1 MDPPVCSPWGRFGC
15 YLLLFAC
22 PIIFAS
28 IMKKEFIGRTAKSLS
43 LALAIFSG
51 CIFGSV
57 LPAWS
62 QEIVAGELERC
73 FLAMPESVLPIV
85 TMEERNDLCR
95 RAGHLSGFTH
105 SASLES
111 SLGGTV
117 TFLLNR
123 NFIRIQTSTVGE
135 VFMRILPFSDSSSVI
150 CVVTTVLHPV
160 ADSRIDFYTT
170 EWKPL
175 KADRFWQQP
184 RIEDFFLPHTDRQSY
199 AYQSIYA
206 SLTPSYMQVSL
217 SEESDTLSIRQT
229 VTETLAEEEKP
240 LAAIFLSPEPLVYRW
255 QSGRFVRQVR

>member
-1 MDPPVCSPWGRFGC
+1 MDPPACSPWGRFGC

-95 RAGHLSGFTH
+95 KAGHLSGFTH

-117 TFLLNR
+117 TPAGDR
-123 NFIRIQTSTVGE
+123 K
-135 VFMRILPFSDSSSVI
+135 SV
-150 CVVTTVLHPV
+150 V
-160 ADSRIDFYTT
+160 
-170 EWKPL
+170 
-175 KADRFWQQP
+175 
-184 RIEDFFLPHTDRQSY
+184 
-199 AYQSIYA
+199 
-206 SLTPSYMQVSL
+206 
-217 SEESDTLSIRQT
+217 
-229 VTETLAEEEKP
+229 
-240 LAAIFLSPEPLVYRW
+240 
-255 QSGRFVRQVR
+255 